1 MDERRDPVLSMRMP
15 EAIRREIE
23 KQVDKQV
30 EIRSKR
36 RAKGLRYDQAKPGI
50 SSWILEACLQR
61 LRRTRTAVLF
71 CAVWDEQHLRET
83 YDTAVDLLKE
93 GKFL

>member
-1 MDERRDPVLSMRMP
+1 MGERRDPVLSMRMP
-15 EAIRREIE
+15 EPVRLEIE
-23 KQVDKQV
+23 KQVDKQI

-61 LRRTRTAVLF
+61 LRRTRTAVSF
-71 CAVWDEQHLRET
+71 CAAWDEKHLRQT
-83 YDTAVDLLKE
+83 YDTAVELLKE